1 MTATLLQNITLV
13 TPSELKENYG
23 IYIKDEKIVSVFSM
37 QQVPDVSADIVID
50 AQQAYA
56 LPGLIDLHIH
66 GFAGHGPE
74 LGTPEELLEMST
86 SLAAYGVT
94 SFCPT
99 LYCAQVA
106 QMKQLLTRLSPALG
120 KETGARI
127 LGFHLEGPF
136 ISPQKPG
143 VMKPQDISPADVQAL
158 AELYAAADGKI
169 ACMTLAP
176 ELDNIT
182 PVVDFC
188 LQHHILPQAG
198 HTNAT
203 YEEFISGVR
212 CGITHATHAFNA
224 MSPFAQR
231 APGAAGAVLMCPEVS
246 CEIIADGVHV
256 HPKIISFLNKIKQD
270 DQIILVTDALL
281 PTAQK
286 QGPFL
291 ANGEA
296 VVFENGVWKRE
307 VDRVIAGSALTMM
320 QGIKNL
326 VDFGFSLPQ
335 AVACASRNPA
345 KRLEL
350 TDRGVLQPGLRA
362 DITLLR
368 PDWTVQAT
376 WIGGKQFA

>member
-1 MTATLLQNITLV
+1 MTATLIKNTTLV
-13 TPSELKENYG
+13 TPSELKENCG
-23 IYIKDEKIVSVFSM
+23 IYIEDEKIVSVFSM

-50 AQQAYA
+50 ARQSYA

-74 LGTPEELLEMST
+74 LGTAEELLEMST

-106 QMKQLLTRLSPALG
+106 QMKHLLTRLSPALG
-120 KETGARI
+120 QETGARI

-143 VMKPQDISPADVQAL
+143 VMKPQDISPADVHAL
-158 AELYAAADGKI
+158 EELYTAANGKI

-176 ELDNIT
+176 ELDNIA

-224 MSPFAQR
+224 MSPFARGERDQLWQHESGKSSPQEILDTIAAINAEGR
-231 APGAAGAVLMCPEVS
+231 PIWKPMHMQPIYRTHSFITAEGNGRGRTNAYIEGSGADVGADIFRRGLCLPSDNKMTEAQQDVII
-246 CEIIADGVHV
+246 EIIHRC
-256 HPKIISFLNKIKQD
+256 F
-270 DQIILVTDALL
+270 
-281 PTAQK
+281 
-286 QGPFL
+286 
-291 ANGEA
+291 
-296 VVFENGVWKRE
+296 
-307 VDRVIAGSALTMM
+307 M
-320 QGIKNL
+320 
-326 VDFGFSLPQ
+326 
-335 AVACASRNPA
+335 
-345 KRLEL
+345 
-350 TDRGVLQPGLRA
+350 
-362 DITLLR
+362 
-368 PDWTVQAT
+368 
-376 WIGGKQFA
+376 